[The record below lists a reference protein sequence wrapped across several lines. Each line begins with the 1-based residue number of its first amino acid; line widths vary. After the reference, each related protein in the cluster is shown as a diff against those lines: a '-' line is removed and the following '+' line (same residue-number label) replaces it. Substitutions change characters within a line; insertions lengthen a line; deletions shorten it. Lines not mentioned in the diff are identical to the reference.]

1 VECKDVIAYLSDYI
15 DRNLSDELAADIRDH
30 IATCRNCHVV
40 LDSTQQTIL
49 LYRERGRQVGL
60 PPARHTTLFN
70 QLATALAGRDDDCEP
85 VENSL

>member
-1 VECKDVIAYLSDYI
+1 MECKEVIAYLSDYI
-15 DRNLSDELAADIRDH
+15 DRNLSDELATDIREH

-60 PPARHTTLFN
+60 PPARHTALFA

-85 VENSL
+85 DKNSL